1 MILTKRNKK
10 YLINIDLINI
20 DIINID
26 SSNQFFRYK
35 IGKHIHI
42 NELIFSL

>member
-35 IGKHIHI
+35 ID
-42 NELIFSL
+42 F

>member
-1 MILTKRNKK
+1 MIFTKRNKK

-35 IGKHIHI
+35 ID
-42 NELIFSL
+42 F